1 MFIKDHISLNSL
13 NEIKRMNVWFNQRHL
28 QWPMKTTMFVPSWQQ
43 DQQHH
48 LNFKRSA
55 IFIYAMH
62 ISKYGPHKSLF
73 HYSFNLKSDLFMFFT
88 DTPYCIGPVAHSWLG
103 SIQPQA
109 FFNVCTCPA
118 HSITYRN
125 IEKRHSEWD
134 LYLATFFQYCHI

>member
-48 LNFKRSA
+48 LNFKRSG

-62 ISKYGPHKSLF
+62 ISKYAPHKSLF
-73 HYSFNLKSDLFMFFT
+73 HYSFNLKSDLFMFST
-88 DTPYCIGPVAHSWLG
+88 DTPLWHCTSN
-103 SIQPQA
+103 PQLA
-109 FFNVCTCPA
+109 GIHTTTNFFNVYTCPA
-118 HSITYRN
+118 HSIKYRN
-125 IEKRHSEWD
+125 IEKRQSEWD
-134 LYLATFFQYCHI
+134 LYLATFLQCRHI